1 MFDVKNKNI
10 LITGATSGIGRESAL
25 ALAKMGANITFIARN
40 KLKAENL
47 LTDINKISNGQNS
60 FIIADL
66 SSQKDIKSASEKYL
80 DKNISLDVLLNNAG
94 LINFKRNETID
105 GFEETFA
112 INHLAYFSLTN
123 LLLDKIKES
132 NSARIVN
139 VSSAAHQFVK
149 RMNFNDIH
157 SKKSYKPFQVYGYTK
172 LANILFTKKL
182 SSILESEKI
191 TVNSLHPGV
200 VGTSFGQNNSN
211 NLNKVLSFI
220 AKPFMRTSEK
230 GAETSIYLCSSPD
243 VSDISGQYFYNCKV
257 AKTSKWAQ
265 SKEDADKLWDLS
277 EKMTRSF

>member
-1 MFDVKNKNI
+1 MFDVNNKNI

-66 SSQKDIKSASEKYL
+66 SSQEDIKTASEKYL

-257 AKTSKWAQ
+257 TKTSKWAQ